1 MNDIKA
7 LGVQLD
13 KTTATLIF
21 SENGDRHLLAESV
34 LAGIALFLLKKYADG
49 YLKGLGLEDLAK
61 KHGEMTMEFLRRL
74 RDGPGAIETEVAE
87 GDLNESL
94 ETVRACVPNDR
105 AKAIALEVTIQVY
118 VDAGAVRLQAEREAG
133 KVAAAADRMLT
144 P

>member
-7 LGVQLD
+7 LGAQLD
-13 KTTATLIF
+13 KATATLIV

-61 KHGEMTMEFLRRL
+61 NHGEKTIEFLRRL
-74 RDGPGAIETEVAE
+74 RDGPGASETKAAE
-87 GDLNESL
+87 RDLNESL
-94 ETVRACVPNDR
+94 EAVRARAPNDR
-105 AKAIALEVTIQVY
+105 AKAMALEVTIQVY
-118 VDAGAVRLQAEREAG
+118 VEAGAVRLQAEREAG
-133 KVAAAADRMLT
+133 KVAATVDRMLT